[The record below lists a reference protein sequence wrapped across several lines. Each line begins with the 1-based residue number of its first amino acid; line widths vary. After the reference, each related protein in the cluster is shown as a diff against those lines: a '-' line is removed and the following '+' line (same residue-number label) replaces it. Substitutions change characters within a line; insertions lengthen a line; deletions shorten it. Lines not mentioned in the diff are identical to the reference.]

1 MDAKSREHK
10 PRWSAPLLWLI
21 VLAAPLAWF
30 VQLTAG
36 YGLVELAC
44 RRQTM
49 VPLFVATAVC
59 AFVAILGGAESF
71 PLCRGRVPAPDIVDA
86 TSDHSQSFFG
96 EIGVGFALLFLLLMA
111 GQTLAV
117 AFLMPC
123 P

>member
-1 MDAKSREHK
+1 MEATQSRK
-10 PRWSAPLLWLI
+10 PRWSARAIWLI
-21 VLAAPLAWF
+21 VLAAPIAWF

-49 VPLFVATAVC
+49 APLFVATAVC
-59 AFVAILGGAESF
+59 ALLAIVGGAGSI
-71 PLCRGRVPAPDIVDA
+71 PLWRGQVPPHDIVDE
-86 TSDHSQSFFG
+86 TSDRSQSFMG
-96 EIGVGFALLFLLLMA
+96 EIGIGFALLFLLLIG
-111 GQTLAV
+111 GQTLAS